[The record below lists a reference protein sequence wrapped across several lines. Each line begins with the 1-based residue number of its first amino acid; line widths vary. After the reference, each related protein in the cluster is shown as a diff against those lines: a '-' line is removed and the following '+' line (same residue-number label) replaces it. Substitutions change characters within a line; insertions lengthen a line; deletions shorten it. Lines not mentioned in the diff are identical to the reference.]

1 MGAPTSAGTRAA
13 SSCLGLRESQTKQG
27 SANLLI
33 MTLCAGGQSP
43 TEEAR
48 PWTLK
53 PIPIQ
58 TTISGPETPQGRGRV
73 LDPPLRKI
81 FPPAKKVLV

>member
-1 MGAPTSAGTRAA
+1 MRAA

-33 MTLCAGGQSP
+33 MTLCAGGQSS

-48 PWTLK
+48 PWTPK
-53 PIPIQ
+53 PIYSPFEPPSQ
-58 TTISGPETPQGRGRV
+58 AQKLPRGGAESWIH
-73 LDPPLRKI
+73 L
-81 FPPAKKVLV
+81 